1 MATGSSTSNQWK
13 AAAAAA
19 EDAAYKADLAAFAA
33 EQSVLDAK
41 ANVYKANLAIESAK
55 AQGNAQALAAANQQ
69 LLTAQN
75 LVVTSTANA
84 SQVRQ
89 QSNNAIAAA
98 ESAAAKAAENASSPL
113 SETTPPP
120 ASASPGNPTSYQYVP
135 ATVTPVTSP
144 SPSAANGFSASSVT
158 TSTYSTSQTTTVENT
173 TGGGSVTTVST
184 PAVATPKSTAL
195 QSQADVAQ
203 KQADLLSLNPNTAFG
218 QRALDRKLA
227 EGTITQDQYNYVKG
241 LSNEERIAAKNAELN
256 KAIDLQTQANSATF
270 QPPPTVTTT
279 PNQNTT
285 EVTVTNIKTA
295 NVSQSTTIN
304 GEVSGYNVTTETI
317 DGVTYQVTNDPN
329 GAGTTYT
336 AADGTTVDLGTPVE
350 KINPELVPSG
360 GGSIPYDELGNL
372 NPGWEQDELG
382 NPYYVGTDMV
392 PKIAPELVPNGPTS
406 DPYDETGQLNPGWGL
421 DEDNNPVWVGE
432 GYIDATG
439 ENISDQKTVPNGPTS
454 DPYDELGNLNPGWGL
469 DENNNP
475 VWVGEGYIDATGE
488 NISDQK
494 TVPNGPT
501 SDPYD
506 ELGNLNPGWGLDE
519 NNNPVWIKEG
529 YIDATGEN
537 ISDQKTIPV
546 GSIQGPPYD
555 DEGNLMPG
563 WSLDED
569 NNPVWV
575 GNNADGTIFVE
586 PATQASADASR
597 AAAQGLTAKQLNTN
611 SQATQQDVS
620 NFKQKED
627 WRVRLSLAPSANY
640 LYKVP
645 KGSAG
650 ILEPLQA
657 TDGVIFPYTP
667 QIQVN
672 YQANYDPTELTHSN
686 YKIFQYRNSGVDSVS
701 ITCDFTAQDTYE
713 ANYLLA
719 VIHFFKSVTKM
730 FYGQDQNPKPGTPPP
745 LCYLTGLGAFQFDAH
760 PLAITSFNYSLPSD
774 VDYIRAGAVT
784 AGAGVNRSASNVV
797 NKSPN
802 ISDIRLDKL
811 RPGGQAPAPIFSTP
825 PGTVDPTYV
834 PTKIQMTIGAVPVV
848 TRNDISNNFSLEKY
862 ATGQLLRGTKR
873 QGGGIW

>member
-89 QSNNAIAAA
+89 QSNNANAAA

-158 TSTYSTSQTTTVENT
+158 TSTVSRSQTTTVENT
-173 TGGGSVTTVST
+173 TGGGSVTTVSIPPIQT
-184 PAVATPKSTAL
+184 ERSKELLA
-195 QSQADVAQ
+195 QSNIYA
-203 KQADLLSLNPNTAFG
+203 KERDLLSLNPDTPFG
-218 QRALDRKLA
+218 QRALDRKLNSG
-227 EGTITQDQYNYVKG
+227 EITQEEYNRVKN
-241 LSNEERIAAKNAELN
+241 LTDDERQAAREQAFNKSAELRKQSYAAEIN
-256 KAIDLQTQANSATF
+256 V
-270 QPPPTVTTT
+270 PPTVTTT

-469 DENNNP
+469 DEDNNP
-475 VWVGEGYIDATGE
+475 VWVG
-488 NISDQK
+488 
-494 TVPNGPT
+494 
-501 SDPYD
+501 
-506 ELGNLNPGWGLDE
+506 
-519 NNNPVWIKEG
+519 EG

-672 YQANYDPTELTHSN
+672 YVANYDPTDLTHSN
-686 YKIFQYRNSGVDSVS
+686 YKIYQYRNSGVDSVS

-745 LCYLTGLGAFQFDAH
+745 LCYLSGLGAFQFDAH

-784 AGAGVNRSASNVV
+784 AGAGVNRAASNVV
-797 NKSPN
+797 NNSPN
-802 ISDIRLDKL
+802 SSNTRLGTL

-862 ATGQLLRGTKR
+862 ATGQLLRGTKH